1 MVHRAIGNAL
11 PSSLSKN
18 DQKQLL
24 SKIICDDKEV
34 KENSGT
40 HLTTNKDAFQL
51 KLKETQKLLEDQH
64 LRSLQV

>member
-18 DQKQLL
+18 DQKHLL
-24 SKIICDDKEV
+24 SKINCDKEV
-34 KENSGT
+34 KENSRT
-40 HLTTNKDAFQL
+40 HLATNKDAFQL
-51 KLKETQKLLEDQH
+51 KLMETQKLLEDQH